1 MGLKQDRG
9 APPQPRTTLTHAPA
23 RRSVQSTTVSRR
35 RDPDGCR
42 FPALP
47 VLSEARGKGSGRRP
61 LWPPTERTSVTE
73 PTNTIAQERRN
84 TATFG
89 YHAATRLSLM
99 PLGSGYAGIGRYV
112 DIDQWRCPARA
123 ARSASQCPRCARA
136 YSNEVQRLPFDSPTR
151 TRAAAWRRITQPLRI
166 DRPHMRGRR
175 LASRGQRSV

>member
-9 APPQPRTTLTHAPA
+9 APQPRTTLTHAPA

-42 FPALP
+42 F
-47 VLSEARGKGSGRRP
+47 SSSFRFTRGTRGKGSGRRP
-61 LWPPTERTSVTE
+61 RWPATERTSVTE

-84 TATFG
+84 TATHG

-99 PLGSGYAGIGRYV
+99 LLGSGDAGIGRYV
-112 DIDQWRCPARA
+112 NIGQWRCPARA
-123 ARSASQCPRCARA
+123 ARSASQSPRCARA
-136 YSNEVQRLPFDSPTR
+136 CSNEVQRFPFDSPTR
-151 TRAAAWRRITQPLRI
+151 SRAAAWCRITRPLRI